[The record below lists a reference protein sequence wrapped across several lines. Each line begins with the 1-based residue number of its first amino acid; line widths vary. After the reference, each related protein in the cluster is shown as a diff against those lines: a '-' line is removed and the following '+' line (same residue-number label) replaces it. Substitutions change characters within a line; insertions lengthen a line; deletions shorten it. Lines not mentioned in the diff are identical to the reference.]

1 MSACNKDYLGTVEED
16 YIPTKEIIY
25 LDKNKILKS
34 DKGIELMEAKLFEN
48 FDIFQDPRMNLKIND
63 F

>member
-34 DKGIELMEAKLFEN
+34 NK
-48 FDIFQDPRMNLKIND
+48 
-63 F
+63 